1 MKSSRL
7 IILKS
12 LMKGGEIMR
21 KVLLVTLV
29 VSLLMGIAGLAWAS
43 QLTIGDEVQVWKW
56 DIDPLTGQYG
66 WIPETKGSRLANAR
80 AWKQG
85 DPQGGFCNKETWTIE
100 VATHTSVAQW
110 IRWQLNAQGWRIY
123 VRKPGTYIANC
134 ISGSIKSNAEV
145 RVTFSGFDDLKN
157 DLGEAIETYYSFGE
171 EDPSPAMV
179 WYPAKTLDSET
190 LVVPYCEHN
199 AHLWIK
205 IVVRED
211 PDDLYPK
218 TRACEYQDDA
228 QVKISV
234 TVYKTWLDEGGL
246 GIFAE

>member
-56 DIDPLTGQYG
+56 DGNS
-66 WIPETKGSRLANAR
+66 WKPERKGNVEANAR
-80 AWKQG
+80 AWHQGTMQG
-85 DPQGGFCNKETWTIE
+85 DFCNKKTWTIE